1 MAVKGTSQYSADT
14 SQACQ
19 DHPELCLNQNVGPN
33 TAGEVGISNGKF
45 CSVPG
50 SVVPATGAVGSITSS
65 TVTYDPA
72 SKSVRVQGTMP
83 AGYQRGVSLVVS
95 FEVDRGARALSNPAL
110 TLTRSFVRQVG
121 MSGVGLFN
129 IDPAIPPTVP
139 GLDTCRFTLLSPTPI
154 TYTGGAAIIQFL
166 MGSVGIDSTAVPLV
180 RTPVLSLAFRYF
192 FSSDFHGD
200 WAAV

>member
-1 MAVKGTSQYSADT
+1 
-14 SQACQ
+14 
-19 DHPELCLNQNVGPN
+19 
-33 TAGEVGISNGKF
+33 
-45 CSVPG
+45 
-50 SVVPATGAVGSITSS
+50 
-65 TVTYDPA
+65 
-72 SKSVRVQGTMP
+72 
-83 AGYQRGVSLVVS
+83 
-95 FEVDRGARALSNPAL
+95 
-110 TLTRSFVRQVG
+110 

-166 MGSVGIDSTAVPLV
+166 VGSVGIDSTAVPLV
-180 RTPVLSLAFRYF
+180 RTPALSLAFRYF